1 MNLPNIITSARLVL
15 SVFIFYLISEGQG
28 WELDLALGLLVL
40 AGFSDFLDGYLARK
54 NDLVTAFGRIA
65 DPFADKFL
73 VLGCFL
79 FLTQRNLQG
88 ESQDLYLCGLS
99 ATAVFLI
106 MAREFLVSSIRGYME
121 SQGVAFGAAFMGKFK
136 ATWQFCAIG
145 VFLAYMAHGGS
156 IDPVAKVWT
165 PHWEHLHYLG
175 KFATWSTVVVTL
187 ISAWPYL
194 KKVIEKTENSVQ

>member
-1 MNLPNIITSARLVL
+1 VVGDTLLLDIAVL
-15 SVFIFYLISEGQG
+15 LLI
-28 WELDLALGLLVL
+28 L
-40 AGFSDFLDGYLARK
+40 AGVSDFFDGYLARK
-54 NDLVTAFGRIA
+54 YKLVTAFGRIA

-79 FLTQRNLQG
+79 FLMQRNAAG
-88 ESQDLYLCGLS
+88 PHQDFYQCQLG

-145 VFLAYMAHGGS
+145 VFLLYMAHGGQ
-156 IDPVAKVWT
+156 INAEKNLWQLHLPW
-165 PHWEHLHYLG
+165 LHYVG
-175 KFATWSTVVVTL
+175 KFATWSTVLVTL
-187 ISAWPYL
+187 LSAWPYL
-194 KKVIEKTENSVQ
+194 KKVSGKFDK